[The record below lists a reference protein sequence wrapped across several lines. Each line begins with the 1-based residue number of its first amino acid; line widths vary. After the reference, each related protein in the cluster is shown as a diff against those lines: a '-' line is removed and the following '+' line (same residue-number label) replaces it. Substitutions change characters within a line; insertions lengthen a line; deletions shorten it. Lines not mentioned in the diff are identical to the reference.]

1 MCIVHM
7 PCKVHWE
14 LNHIQIC
21 LKHDLIHL
29 SNAFFL
35 IACADPV
42 SEQFCAS
49 TIASECGHRRRTE
62 TEAKAKVVAKVGG
75 TTFIQFLAALTVL
88 PQTI

>member
-1 MCIVHM
+1 MRGPTARDKKYRGKNSLEI
-7 PCKVHWE
+7 
-14 LNHIQIC
+14 L
-21 LKHDLIHL
+21 LFR
-29 SNAFFL
+29 FFL